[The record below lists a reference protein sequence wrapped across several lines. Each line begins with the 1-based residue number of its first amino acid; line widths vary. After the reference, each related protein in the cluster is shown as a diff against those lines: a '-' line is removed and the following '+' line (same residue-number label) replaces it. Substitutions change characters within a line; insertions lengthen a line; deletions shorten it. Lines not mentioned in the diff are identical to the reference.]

1 MPVSDDLARR
11 FLHVNLNCE
20 SLDATEALYAQQL
33 GLSARMRTDPDA
45 PTDGSILGLDGETY
59 CATSFLYDAR
69 GGRGGCALEAIEY
82 HTPALKRDSST
93 DPVRPGI
100 RSTLMTV
107 ADLAATVTTLR
118 EAGVPV
124 GDPVDGLISGTKS
137 VLALDPDG
145 AVIEIAQRPT
155 DLDASKGALFGGIR
169 IATTDAVKTAEFL
182 TAIGFAVVEAPT
194 GRTITDDQLSPG
206 GSSEPV
212 DCVVARFAL
221 PEDGHQFSLTVVQHP
236 GTAGQPPVPWGGNH
250 QGLYR
255 CALRVENVEKALS
268 LLPDWIEP
276 EGDPVWCPL
285 PGTKIEGLY
294 IAFLRSP
301 DGVVFEFVERPLKYF
316 QRPNPAG

>member
-1 MPVSDDLARR
+1 MAASEELARR

-20 SLDATEALYAQQL
+20 LLDATEKLYARQL
-33 GLSARMRTDPDA
+33 GLSARMRTDPEA

-82 HTPALKRDSST
+82 HTPALKPDPST

-107 ADLAATVTTLR
+107 ADVAGTVTTLR
-118 EAGVPV
+118 EAGVTV
-124 GDPVDGLISGTKS
+124 GNPVDGLISGTKS

-145 AVIEIAQRPT
+145 AVIELAEGPP
-155 DLDASKGALFGGIR
+155 DLEASKRALFGGIR
-169 IATTDAVKTAEFL
+169 IAAIDAVKTAEFL
-182 TAIGFAVVEAPT
+182 TSIGFAVVEAPT
-194 GRTITDDQLSPG
+194 GKTISADQLSPG
-206 GSSEPV
+206 GSSQPV
-212 DCVVARFAL
+212 ECVVARFAL
-221 PEDGHQFSLTVVQHP
+221 PEDGHQFSLTVVEHP
-236 GTAGQPPVPWGGNH
+236 GSAAQPPVPWGGNH

-255 CALRVENVEKALS
+255 CALRVENVEKALAA
-268 LLPDWIEP
+268 LPDSVEP
-276 EGDPVWCPL
+276 QGDPVWCPL

-301 DGVVFEFVERPLKYF
+301 DGVVFEFVERPLKFF
-316 QRPNPAG
+316 QR